1 MDLATRQR
9 KMWPQAVRRT
19 FNTLK
24 RFVSQPHRPIGWV
37 FLVFAGYLIVL
48 PVVEILLSTIRVQ
61 ERDIRRLG
69 AAAGEWTVF
78 YWERALN
85 SQFSQRLFYQP
96 LINTLVVGIC
106 YTVLAMSIGVALAWL
121 LVRTDLPFK
130 KFFSSA
136 ILIPY
141 ILPSWTIALAWLTV
155 FRNDQIGIGAPGLV
169 QALTGLRPPAWLA
182 YGPVPITFSLSISY
196 FAFSYLLAAAALSS
210 IDASLEDASRI
221 HGATLR
227 AQMRYVTLPLILP
240 ALGSAF
246 ILTFAHGIGTFGVPA
261 FLGIPARYYLLA
273 TSLYDSANTGRFG
286 EAFVMS
292 IVLIALAVLTI
303 AINARVIGSRRQFT
317 TLSGKGSH
325 RRLVSLGKWRIP
337 VAGGMLAFVFCA
349 GFVPVLLLLIQSL
362 QLRLGSYSFSNLSLE
377 YWIGNVS
384 GYDGILLDPRI
395 RAATGNSLLLGISVA
410 TGTAFIGVLVGY
422 VVVKARGTWLS
433 KWVEQVSFLPYLI
446 PGIAFGA
453 IYLTM
458 WAQPRGPLPAL
469 YGTFALLALAALVN
483 RLPYAARTGTSAMI
497 QVGPS
502 LEEAA
507 EVHGAGFFSRFRLIL
522 FPLTRRGFLAGFML
536 SFISTIKDLSLV
548 VLLVTPT
555 TMLLPVMTLQ
565 YSELG
570 RPQFANAVAVM
581 IAFVVLF
588 GTWLARRISRADPI
602 EGFGGARE

>member
-1 MDLATRQR
+1 MDLARR
-9 KMWPQAVRRT
+9 PRGMWPLWVRRPL
-19 FNTLK
+19 NRLR
-24 RFVSQPHRPIGWV
+24 RFLTEPHRPIGLV
-37 FLVFAGYLIVL
+37 FLVCSGYLIVL

-61 ERDIRRLG
+61 ERDVRRLG
-69 AAAGEWTVF
+69 AAAGQWTLF
-78 YWERALN
+78 YWERAFN
-85 SQFSQRLFYQP
+85 SEFSQSLLYQP
-96 LINTLVVGIC
+96 LINTLIVGIS
-106 YTVLAMSIGVALAWL
+106 YTVLAMGIGVALAWL

-130 KFFSSA
+130 KFLSSA

-182 YGPVPITFSLSISY
+182 YGPLPITLTLAVNY

-210 IDASLEDASRI
+210 IDASLEEASRI
-221 HGATLR
+221 HGASLR

-273 TSLYDSANTGRFG
+273 TSLYNSASTGRFG
-286 EAFVMS
+286 EAFVMT
-292 IVLIALAVLTI
+292 IVLIVLAVVTI
-303 AINARVIGSRRQFT
+303 AINTRVIGSRRQFT
-317 TLSGKGSH
+317 TLTGKGSH
-325 RRLVSLGKWRIP
+325 RRPVSLGKWRAP
-337 VAGGMLAFVFCA
+337 LTCGMLVFVFCS
-349 GFVPVLLLLIQSL
+349 GVLPVLLLLIQSL
-362 QLRLGSYSFSNLSLE
+362 QLRPGTYSFDNLSLT
-377 YWIGNVS
+377 YWIGQFS
-384 GYDGILLDPRI
+384 GYDGILIDPRI
-395 RAATGNSLLLGISVA
+395 RAATWNSLRLGISVA
-410 TGTAFIGVLVGY
+410 AGTAFIGVLVGY

-433 KWVEQVSFLPYLI
+433 KWVEQISFLPYLI

-469 YGTFALLALAALVN
+469 YGTFTLLALAALVN
-483 RLPYAARTGTSAMI
+483 RLPFAARTGTSAMI

-507 EVHGAGFFSRFRLIL
+507 QVHGAGFVSRFRLIL
-522 FPLTRRGFLAGFML
+522 FPLTRRGFLAGFIL
-536 SFISTIKDLSLV
+536 SFIATIKDLSLV
-548 VLLVTPT
+548 VLLVTPK

-588 GTWLARRISRADPI
+588 GTWLAKRISRADPT
-602 EGFGGARE
+602 EGFGASRI